1 MHGSVS
7 VSPLGC
13 QIGNRNALCPR
24 GSGKRLQ
31 APRRAQRERGRR
43 IPDHVSSDSFRNC
56 GQKCNT
62 RSTAGALTRCTSSAG
77 PSSWSR
83 RSSSATQSWGAKRLP
98 CRARSPSRQ
107 YAPSICRHSVIW
119 QTGVPAGQQIGHPL
133 RKQPSSLHPLS
144 NHKAQQTRR
153 RHNVSLPE
161 SKIEL
166 HFLFQIESSDE
177 LRAESRRSKRI
188 LHIAF
193 RVNALFLGALYPSK
207 SGLMNKHIVK
217 HILQG

>member
-43 IPDHVSSDSFRNC
+43 IPDHVWSYSFRNC

-98 CRARSPSRQ
+98 CRARSPTRQ
-107 YAPSICRHSVIW
+107 FAPSICRHCVIW
-119 QTGVPAGQQIGHPL
+119 QTGVPARQQIGHPL
-133 RKQPSSLHPLS
+133 WKQPSSLHPLS
-144 NHKAQQTRR
+144 NHKAQQSHRATG
-153 RHNVSLPE
+153 RHNEDSPFPKA
-161 SKIEL
+161 KIEL
-166 HFLFQIESSDE
+166 HFLFEIESSEIKHPSPD
-177 LRAESRRSKRI
+177 KHI
-188 LHIAF
+188 LKLIH
-193 RVNALFLGALYPSK
+193 
-207 SGLMNKHIVK
+207 KHIVK
-217 HILQG
+217 HTVS